1 MIQERRRTPRYRL
14 DASIAVNDL
23 TGRTIDVS
31 ANGILFESER
41 QLAAGDRVSLVF
53 PLEHSGARVTC
64 NGEVVRV
71 EPRGD
76 CYGIAVTYE
85 PIEFNVPM

>member
-1 MIQERRRTPRYRL
+1 MIQERRRTPRYQL
-14 DASIAVNDL
+14 DASIAVNDV

-31 ANGILFESER
+31 ANGILFESE
-41 QLAAGDRVSLVF
+41 QPLAAGDRVSLVL

-71 EPRGD
+71 ELRGGF
-76 CYGIAVTYE
+76 YGIAVTYE
-85 PIEFNVPM
+85 PIEFSVPM

>member
-14 DASIAVNDL
+14 DASIAVNDV
-23 TGRTIDVS
+23 TGRTIDIS
-31 ANGILFESER
+31 GNGILFES
-41 QLAAGDRVSLVF
+41 QQPLAAGDRVSLVF
-53 PLEHSGARVTC
+53 PLEHTGARVTC
-64 NGEVVRV
+64 QGEVVRV

-76 CYGIAVTYE
+76 FYGIAVTYE

>member
-1 MIQERRRTPRYRL
+1 MPRYRL
-14 DASIAVNDL
+14 DASIAVNDV

-31 ANGILFESER
+31 ANGILFESEQ

-53 PLEHSGARVTC
+53 PLEHSGACVTC

-71 EPRGD
+71 QPRGD
-76 CYGIAVTYE
+76 FYGIAVTYE
-85 PIEFNVPM
+85 PIEFNLPT